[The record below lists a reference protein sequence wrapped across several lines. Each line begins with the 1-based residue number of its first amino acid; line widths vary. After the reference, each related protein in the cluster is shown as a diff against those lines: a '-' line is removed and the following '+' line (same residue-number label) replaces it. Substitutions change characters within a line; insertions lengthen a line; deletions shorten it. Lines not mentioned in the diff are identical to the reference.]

1 MSIKAFYQGLAN
13 LEVAGVKKRLPVPPM
28 SLSSADLPAQW
39 VQFPQVEA
47 GALTFQQGAT
57 WPLMR
62 AELVI
67 AILPVGRERAEVPYA
82 KVLDFME
89 ALSVALQ
96 GADVCRGPIFYVL
109 RPDIVNVAGN
119 DYWAV
124 IAEVEGRG

>member
-1 MSIKAFYQGLAN
+1 MSIKTFYQGLAN
-13 LEVAGVKKRLPVPPM
+13 LEVAGVKKRLPVPPV

-39 VQFPQVEA
+39 VQFPQAEA
-47 GALTFQQGAT
+47 GALTFQQGMA
-57 WPLMR
+57 WPLLR

-89 ALSVALQ
+89 ALSEALQ
-96 GADVCRGPIFYVL
+96 GADVCRGSVFYTMYQ
-109 RPDIVNVAGN
+109 DIITVAGN